1 MFVNSKSKMI
11 LSILCIIIL
20 IQGVLSITITETIH
34 TLKSE
39 NVNNK
44 FPGNP
49 RLLNE
54 GNNDIS
60 NNILSAPVLTIATA
74 GIVSGVSKYSSSGDA
89 SSALNAVAKGITSST
104 AFYACQGGTSNIV
117 SLVSPAVSIP
127 AGYIAGL
134 ACAYGSNHFYDSMF
148 GNPSSLSSNDVISN
162 DVISN
167 DDILS
172 DILFSQSEIDF
183 IIEALSDDNQKKSV
197 KFSDVN
203 DIEEAYLQN
212 EYDRTSIIVDKTDN
226 SNLNNYSD
234 PDTTKNTENNESNNS
249 KIREYRNKLRS
260 IIPSKRKIEQEYKYT
275 LKTFNE
281 FIEMNKI
288 NPNSV
293 HPDMVKKYYTKVLN
307 LKDEYIRL
315 KKVSNELVHS
325 IIEETQ
331 LDEFKKL
338 NLSETTILQQ

>member
-1 MFVNSKSKMI
+1 MI

-20 IQGVLSITITETIH
+20 IQGILSITITETIH

-54 GNNDIS
+54 VNNDIG

-127 AGYIAGL
+127 AGYIAGM
-134 ACAYGSNHFYDSMF
+134 ACAYGINYFYDSMF

-162 DVISN
+162 DN
-167 DDILS
+167 
-172 DILFSQSEIDF
+172 F
-183 IIEALSDDNQKKSV
+183 IIEALSDDNEKKSV
-197 KFSDVN
+197 KFSDIN
-203 DIEEAYLQN
+203 NIEEAYLRN

-226 SNLNNYSD
+226 SNLNYD
-234 PDTTKNTENNESNNS
+234 FDRDTSKNTENNESNNS

-260 IIPSKRKIEQEYKYT
+260 IIPSKRKIEEEYKYT
-275 LKTFNE
+275 LKTYKE
-281 FIEMNKI
+281 FIESNKI
-288 NPNSV
+288 NPNSI
-293 HPDMVKKYYTKVLN
+293 HPDMIKKYYIKVLN
-307 LKDEYIRL
+307 LKNEYIRL

-325 IIEETQ
+325 IIDETQ

-338 NLSETTILQQ
+338 NLSENIILQQ